1 MDAQREA
8 PRAYCSPSDR
18 PGCPSQAFP
27 LTCRSSYHNELTP
40 SKGVIRLPGVGGPYT
55 PLPLVSPCPTN
66 LLAAPSASIK
76 TSHSSRAVSSIRR
89 HASAPSA
96 QPEPSPR
103 SLPSPFQNPPRLLSD
118 PRRKPSWHQSPL
130 PRPWLPTWTNS

>member
-66 LLAAPSASIK
+66 LLAAPSASTK
-76 TSHSSRAVSSIRR
+76 TSHSSRAASI
-89 HASAPSA
+89 HHPASAP
-96 QPEPSPR
+96 PV
-103 SLPSPFQNPPRLLSD
+103 PPR
-118 PRRKPSWHQSPL
+118 QL
-130 PRPWLPTWTNS
+130 PRPPFSPNQS